1 MAKHLFL
8 AVTCRTLGCTTGCMV
23 KYVGPYSGESK
34 FQHLAPEWFV
44 SFCEECKQTHPYTR
58 EEIYPVLRD
67 EAPPVGFESA
77 F

>member
-1 MAKHLFL
+1 
-8 AVTCRTLGCTTGCMV
+8 MV

-34 FQHLAPEWFV
+34 FQHLAPEWFM
-44 SFCEECKQTHPYTR
+44 SFCGECKQTHRYKR

>member
-44 SFCEECKQTHPYTR
+44 SCCSECNQTHRYKR

-67 EAPPVGFESA
+67 EAPPVEFESA